1 MGNVFES
8 RRFVRGWGIGCLVM
22 ACVCA
27 VLYFVAGAFHAKP
40 VMLFLK
46 PIPALAGAAF
56 LFIVTVACEQTGAL
70 GEAQDGRSPSRFVVL
85 AAVAFVLYAIG
96 DFLLC
101 FRTRTSFVPLAVG
114 MIFFFIGHCCMVL
127 SCYFFGSNTPSS
139 SAATGEEDAAQ
150 DSTTQSLWK
159 RLRGAPRV
167 VGAAALAAAEVV
179 ATVVTVSVLHVR
191 NPAFSPWMLLS
202 GAAYLLVYPVLAYYA
217 VRALPRGAALA
228 TLCTGTAVYLASDLL
243 LGGCLVL
250 GAFPFAG
257 ALVMVSYWAAL
268 ALFYAA
274 VLLSLRH
281 RVAAVR
287 VPLLATTTTTT
298 NTASAVFM

>member
-1 MGNVFES
+1 MGNAFES
-8 RRFVRGWGIGCLVM
+8 GRFVRGWGIGCLVL

-27 VLYFVAGAFHAKP
+27 VLYFVAGAFHATP

-46 PIPALAGAAF
+46 PVPALAGAAF
-56 LFIVTVACEQTGAL
+56 LFVVAVVCERTGAL
-70 GEAQDGRSPSRFVVL
+70 GAAPDGRAPSRFVVL
-85 AAVAFVLYAIG
+85 AAGAFVLYAVG

-101 FRTRTSFVPLAVG
+101 FRTRTSYVPLAVG
-114 MIFFFIGHCCMVL
+114 MVFFFVGHCCMVL
-127 SCYFFGSNTPSS
+127 SCYFYGSTLSPSAPPEADKEGKEEEEGDATNPGTPS
-139 SAATGEEDAAQ
+139 
-150 DSTTQSLWK
+150 LWQ
-159 RLRGAPRV
+159 RLKGAPRV
-167 VGAAALAAAEVV
+167 VGAAALAASEVAV
-179 ATVVTVSVLHVR
+179 TVVTVAVLHAR

-250 GAFPFAG
+250 GTFPFAG
-257 ALVMVSYWAAL
+257 ALVMLSYWAAL

-281 RVAAVR
+281 RVATVR
-287 VPLLATTTTTT
+287 VPLLP
-298 NTASAVFM
+298 SPR